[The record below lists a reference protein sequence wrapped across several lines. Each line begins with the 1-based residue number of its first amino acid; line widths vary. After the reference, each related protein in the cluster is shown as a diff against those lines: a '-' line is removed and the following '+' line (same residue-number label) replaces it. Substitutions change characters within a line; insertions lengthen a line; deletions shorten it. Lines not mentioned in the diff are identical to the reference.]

1 MRFPRKSKSA
11 KVQLL
16 SGVSLFSS
24 CNSREL
30 SRLASLLDEIEVP
43 RGKVLAREGEPGW
56 EFFVVADGRARAAV
70 RGRKVASFGPGGFFG
85 EMSLLDQGP
94 RTATVTAETDVTM
107 LGLTAWVFKGLVEQN
122 PPIATKLLKTMAE
135 RLRSHSEDPTH

>member
-43 RGKVLAREGEPGW
+43 QGKVLAREGEPGW
-56 EFFVVADGRARAAV
+56 EFFVVADGRAKAAV

-94 RTATVTAETDVTM
+94 RTATVTAETDM
-107 LGLTAWVFKGLVEQN
+107 HLLVIDSRGFSSMIEET
-122 PPIATKLLKTMAE
+122 PSVARKILRALAE
-135 RLRSHSEDPTH
+135 RLRGSEKAATH